1 MANLCIKTPSSASLV
16 LIFQLLVSRPRPNGD
31 EGDGGG
37 DGNVGNGNGGGSS
50 CGDGDGGG
58 VGGPSFVP
66 VDHMRKCRF
75 SSFIHSSLTF
85 LPTLQFLP
93 GQ

>member
-1 MANLCIKTPSSASLV
+1 MDSELG
-16 LIFQLLVSRPRPNGD
+16 VSGGGDDDGGGDGD

-37 DGNVGNGNGGGSS
+37 DGNVGNGNGGGGS
-50 CGDGDGGG
+50 CSDVDDGG